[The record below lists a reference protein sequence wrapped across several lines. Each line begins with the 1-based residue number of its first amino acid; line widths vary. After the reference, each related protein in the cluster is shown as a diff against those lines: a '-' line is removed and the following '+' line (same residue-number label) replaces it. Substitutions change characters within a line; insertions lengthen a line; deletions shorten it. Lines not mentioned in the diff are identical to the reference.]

1 MRQTV
6 AVGVIKNVEKK
17 DPTGAKVTKAAAK
30 KKCFV
35 DASWKDQLGFG
46 MFLHDPQTRKAICV
60 QASSILYTNA
70 LQAEL
75 ASMVMLS
82 DNLPLVKLL
91 RQRNFASQPHHW
103 SLHPLLLKLQDFTQ
117 GKSISIV
124 WNSGYKEI

>member
-1 MRQTV
+1 
-6 AVGVIKNVEKK
+6 
-17 DPTGAKVTKAAAK
+17 
-30 KKCFV
+30 
-35 DASWKDQLGFG
+35 

-60 QASSILYTNA
+60 KASSILYTNA

-75 ASMVMLS
+75 ASIYFAIGVCRMLNIAGMVMLS

-124 WNSGYKEI
+124 WNSGYREI